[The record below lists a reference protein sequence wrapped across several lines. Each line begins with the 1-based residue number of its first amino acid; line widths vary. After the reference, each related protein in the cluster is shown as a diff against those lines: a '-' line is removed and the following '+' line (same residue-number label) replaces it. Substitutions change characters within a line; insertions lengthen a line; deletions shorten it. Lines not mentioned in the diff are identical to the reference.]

1 MDFMTVGSINS
12 YVKNMSMES
21 KWQSRKNTGNYA
33 ADGAKTISD
42 WMEKQ
47 KKKTEEKT
55 SVFDHLKNN
64 NSDSKL
70 TAINNKLSK
79 GAKLTPAEKEYL
91 RKKDAAA
98 YKRVQNIEA
107 EEKEFENKLR
117 QCKTKDEVRRLKLN
131 YASASLAAVN
141 SIKDSPYISDAD
153 KRAFMSEQQQK
164 LAAIDRVHTDF
175 VKSGEFSDLPTDAE
189 RAEAAKKLA
198 EAENGNEENNTD
210 NIENKNDTEKVA
222 DNSSNSKDVAA
233 EREPKKVKVVNH
245 DKEGKAKVE
254 EKEAPKA
261 RRSEGARKMAA
272 KAKAEQSYEVRKT
285 RRSRKAF
292 RTAAVGGNIAA
303 VGGNAKSAASVKQAV
318 SVTPRAIGSSLDVKA

>member
-1 MDFMTVGSINS
+1 MDFMSIGSINS
-12 YVKNMSMES
+12 YVKTMNMEN
-21 KWQSRKNTGNYA
+21 KWQAKKNSGNFA
-33 ADGAKTISD
+33 ADGAKTIGE
-42 WMEKQ
+42 WMENQ

-55 SVFDHLKNN
+55 SALKNMGNKSDSTLN
-64 NSDSKL
+64 NIRNKLTKGSKL
-70 TAINNKLSK
+70 TP
-79 GAKLTPAEKEYL
+79 TEKEYL
-91 RKKDAAA
+91 RKKDPTM
-98 YKRVQNIEA
+98 YQKVQNIEA
-107 EEKEFENKLR
+107 EQKDFENKLR
-117 QCKTKDEVRRLKLN
+117 QCKTKDEVRRLKLT
-131 YASASLAAVN
+131 YAASALSAVN
-141 SIKDSPYISDAD
+141 SIKNSPYISDAD
-153 KRAFMSEQQQK
+153 KMALISEQQMRM
-164 LAAIDRVHTDF
+164 AAIDKSHSDF
-175 VKSGEFSDLPTDAE
+175 VRSGEFSDLPTDAE

-198 EAENGNEENNTD
+198 EAENGNEESNTD
-210 NIENKNDTEKVA
+210 NIEDKNNAEKA
-222 DNSSNSKDVAA
+222 DSNSSKEVTA

-292 RTAAVGGNIAA
+292 RTAAAGGNIAA